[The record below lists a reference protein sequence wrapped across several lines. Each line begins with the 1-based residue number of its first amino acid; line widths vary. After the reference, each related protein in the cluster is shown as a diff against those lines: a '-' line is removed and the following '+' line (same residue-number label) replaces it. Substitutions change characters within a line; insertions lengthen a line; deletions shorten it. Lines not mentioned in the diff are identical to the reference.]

1 MTKPQAER
9 LAPMQS
15 EFEQNRSN
23 ILGRIYGASRN
34 YSFFFSTLR
43 SQISK
48 WSADEAAEIVGAT
61 MSTINRSV
69 AQLDASA
76 GNADGDQFKTQ
87 YTFGNS
93 SSVREQF
100 DRAVANLSGV
110 MQKISGSA
118 AGRSY
123 CGTISNQ
130 IARLISRRG

>member
-1 MTKPQAER
+1 
-9 LAPMQS
+9 
-15 EFEQNRSN
+15 
-23 ILGRIYGASRN
+23 
-34 YSFFFSTLR
+34 
-43 SQISK
+43 
-48 WSADEAAEIVGAT
+48 

-110 MQKISGSA
+110 MQ
-118 AGRSY
+118 RF
-123 CGTISNQ
+123 Q
-130 IARLISRRG
+130 VLPLVEVIAEQLAIRLRV